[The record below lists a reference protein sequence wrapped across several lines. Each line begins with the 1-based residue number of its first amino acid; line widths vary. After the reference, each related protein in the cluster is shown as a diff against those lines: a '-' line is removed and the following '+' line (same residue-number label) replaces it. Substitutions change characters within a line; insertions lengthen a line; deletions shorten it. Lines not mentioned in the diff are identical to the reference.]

1 VASRPNVV
9 VAVSGASG
17 AILSNATIHALLALD
32 IGLEIVCSDY
42 GELMWSQETDERFRD
57 AVSRWQK
64 HGQITVHRP
73 DNVAAPIA
81 SGSFP
86 TRGMIIVPC
95 SMATVGAIA
104 SGSGHNLLH
113 RAADVTI
120 KEKRRLVIVPRETPL
135 SLIHLRNLTTLAE
148 AGATILPPDP
158 AFYLRPSKVEEI
170 VEALVTRILYALG
183 VVEEINPDHAWSG

>member
-1 VASRPNVV
+1 MASRPNVV

-86 TRGMIIVPC
+86 
-95 SMATVGAIA
+95 
-104 SGSGHNLLH
+104 
-113 RAADVTI
+113 AAW
-120 KEKRRLVIVPRETPL
+120 PL
-135 SLIHLRNLTTLAE
+135 SVRLHPGPDITSCTEQPTSRLR
-148 AGATILPPDP
+148 
-158 AFYLRPSKVEEI
+158 K
-170 VEALVTRILYALG
+170 
-183 VVEEINPDHAWSG
+183 SGDW